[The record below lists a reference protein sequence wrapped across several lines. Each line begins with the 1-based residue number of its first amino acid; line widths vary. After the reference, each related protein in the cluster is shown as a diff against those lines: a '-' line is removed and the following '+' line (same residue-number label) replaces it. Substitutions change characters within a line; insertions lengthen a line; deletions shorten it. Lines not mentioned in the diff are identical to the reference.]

1 MRSGETCAAAAT
13 PGSARVPVGFA
24 PGGKGRARPV
34 ASDERRMTISAPPR
48 PARLPGLLP
57 ILVLFTVLSVCVGF
71 FNALYASHTVQK
83 ERALTHALAS
93 VQSNAGKFAEAIDI
107 YLDAI
112 ERQLDAS
119 VTAMSAARAP
129 EQARAELARLRSQI
143 DAADAIML
151 VSPAGEV
158 LAGDEPASASL
169 APRLAAAAARPGAH
183 VVEGNG
189 PGATL
194 LLMSRRLPADAGA
207 QPGALVAAVR
217 LDAGGRMDHLLS
229 SRAAEQGLEVFLFS
243 RDGRLLYRPAGNDVA
258 ATLEGL
264 PAIDRPGARMVES
277 ASGAALVGYA
287 PVAAGAWAV
296 IARQSVQAILAPVN
310 TLLREAL
317 MQALPMVALTLLL
330 VGGVAY
336 AIAVP
341 LRRLAGILSG
351 GRRDVR
357 VPRAWYAEAAALGQ
371 AVRTALAQHHR
382 EVGRL
387 NAQSQ
392 TDPLTGLSNRRA
404 LDKALE
410 AWSRGNGGGAILALD
425 LDHFKRVNDTYGHA
439 AGDRVL
445 VRVSRLIRRSVRE
458 HDQAFRVGGEE
469 FIVLLPGASPE
480 AAMDGAQR
488 LRVAIAQ
495 TDIDGVGKVSIS
507 GGIALWTPGQC
518 SAETALARADEALY
532 ASKSN
537 GRNRITHWSGA
548 P

>member
-1 MRSGETCAAAAT
+1 MRPGETCAAAPT
-13 PGSARVPVGFA
+13 PGPARVPVGVA
-24 PGGKGRARPV
+24 RGGKGRARPV
-34 ASDERRMTISAPPR
+34 ASDEQHMTTTAPPR

-71 FNALYASHTVQK
+71 FNALYASHTVQR

-107 YLDAI
+107 YLGAI
-112 ERQLDAS
+112 GRQLDAS
-119 VTAMSAARAP
+119 VAAMSAARIP
-129 EQARAELARLRSQI
+129 GQAEAELARLRSQI

-158 LAGDEPASASL
+158 LAGRDKPASASL
-169 APRLAAAAARPGAH
+169 APRLAAAAARPGAY

-189 PGATL
+189 PGVTL

-229 SRAAEQGLEVFLFS
+229 SRAGEQGLEIFLFS

-264 PAIDRPGARMVES
+264 PALDRTGARMVES

-287 PVAAGAWAV
+287 PVATGAWAV
-296 IARQSVQAILAPVN
+296 IARQSVQSILAPVN

-317 MQALPMVALTLLL
+317 MQSLPMVALTLLL
-330 VGGVAY
+330 VGVVAY
-336 AIAVP
+336 AIAAP

-357 VPRAWYAEAAALGQ
+357 VPRAWYAEAASLGQ

-404 LDKALE
+404 LDQALE
-410 AWSRGNGGGAILALD
+410 GWSRGNGGAILALD
-425 LDHFKRVNDTYGHA
+425 LDHFKRVNDTFGHA

-445 VRVSRLIRRSVRE
+445 VRVSGLIRRSVRE

-469 FIVLLPGASPE
+469 FIVLLPGATQE
-480 AAMDGAQR
+480 AAMDVAQR
-488 LRVAIAQ
+488 LRVAVGQ

-507 GGIALWTPGQC
+507 GGIAFWTPGQC

-532 ASKSN
+532 AAKSQ